1 MRQDMPSAEIT
12 ENGPTGS
19 ASHLPDPVGPYMEIL
34 GDRMSEGII
43 PTPSGDSRV
52 HLWILFDEIAILK
65 FMGLSFAVKLSSKR
79 GHGNEAD
86 EFQKR

>member
-19 ASHLPDPVGPYMEIL
+19 GRCDADPVGPYTEIL

-52 HLWILFDEIAILK
+52 HLWILFVEIAVLK

-79 GHGNEAD
+79 GHGNKAD